1 MLKRRLEEL
10 LRKLQERWNTDA
22 ALKPGKDFPQ
32 VALGSRPSTSGGLSM
47 SNTKKRED
55 ILFDSLAPSSNIW
68 SHSRDGGRTPDNNVT
83 EYGVVNS
90 LAHSQSMAR
99 SLTPISDPPFSTPG
113 MPFGDRQI
121 PKEAGIPSG
130 VMKGAIQIGKQHK
143 TQGAWDG
150 SSPKASSPGIRALKQ
165 SNRSSPTKYT
175 ENSVMEGEEDKLIA
189 GWGARRRS
197 DADDS
202 STHGGPTAIPTTF
215 TTERGCGFFS
225 KAFIHGICLIATV
238 TRGMQAINTEPTP
251 ASMCCSE

>member
-1 MLKRRLEEL
+1 
-10 LRKLQERWNTDA
+10 
-22 ALKPGKDFPQ
+22 
-32 VALGSRPSTSGGLSM
+32 
-47 SNTKKRED
+47 
-55 ILFDSLAPSSNIW
+55 
-68 SHSRDGGRTPDNNVT
+68 
-83 EYGVVNS
+83 
-90 LAHSQSMAR
+90 
-99 SLTPISDPPFSTPG
+99 

-202 STHGGPTAIPTTF
+202 STHGGLREISLRKASIGAGSPLSAAGSPLGRSSPSS
-215 TTERGCGFFS
+215 RGGGR
-225 KAFIHGICLIATV
+225 GILQLRPSTV
-238 TRGMQAINTEPTP
+238 ADGEHRKGAGAGGLPKMGAKW
-251 ASMCCSE
+251 